1 MANTKFQLK
10 RSVVPGKIPAS
21 GDLDIGELAL
31 NLSDAKIFSKHSLG
45 NIITLSDYEMANS
58 ANIIARASYSQA
70 NTATNIGQSAF
81 AQANS
86 AISNTVL
93 IQSVD
98 ATQNT
103 NITSAFTQANNAI
116 SNTILIQGV
125 DNTQNTNITAAFI
138 KANVATTNAFSI
150 LNVNST
156 LLTSKSNS
164 DTLSLQSNG
173 AIVIDSDSVNNKI
186 TIGVRSATTS
196 QNGVIQLYDSYD
208 STSITLSPT
217 ANALNFVYN
226 LANTANSKQTTGFLT
241 TNYKSQDF
249 VASNNQTIFT
259 ITDGYSVGYV
269 SVYVNGVLLP
279 QIEYTANNGSTI
291 ILTTPAGGGD
301 DVVVNK
307 WYFDRSIYLTS
318 TLKVDEFVASNN
330 QTSFITANTYTSG
343 FVNVYRNG
351 ILLSKTEYVA
361 SGGTNV
367 TLNSG
372 ASAND
377 SISIQYWG
385 SDQYDAAP
393 VWIAANTALNVANG
407 IAVSANLALITANN
421 AISNTILIQSVDATQ
436 NTNINSAFTQANNAI
451 SNTVLIQSVDV
462 TQNTNISSAFA
473 QANNA
478 ISNTVLIQ
486 TVDATQNTNINS
498 AFTQA
503 NSATTIGQSAF
514 AQANNAISNTVL
526 IQSVDNT
533 QNTNITSAF
542 AQANNAISNTVLIQT
557 VDATQ
562 NTNISSAFAQANN
575 AISNTV
581 LIQGVDNTQ
590 NTNITSAFTQANTAT
605 TIGQSAF
612 TQANNAISNTVLI
625 QTVDATQNTN
635 ISSAFA
641 QANNAISN
649 TVLIQTVDAT
659 QNTNINS
666 AFGKANSA
674 YDTANTKFN
683 TSGGNITGA
692 VTISSNLTVTGNV
705 IFSGNVTT
713 ISANNLS
720 VKDNMIYL
728 NSDGNTA
735 NPDLGIAGN
744 YNDGTYHHAGFFRD
758 ASDGIWKVFDNYQP
772 EPDASPYIDTSN
784 STFRIADFQANNSYF
799 GKIYTTSNVLV
810 ANLNSELL
818 NGQNASYYTGLISSA
833 FTQANTAT
841 TIGQSAFTQANNA
854 ISNTVLI
861 QGVDKTQNTNITSA
875 FTQANTANI
884 NAANASYLSTGTVSV
899 SLLGSGT
906 ANANT
911 YLRGDGSWAYV
922 SVSGGGGASV
932 TIANTAPATPTAGN
946 LWWDSSDGEGT
957 LRIYYTDIDSSQWV
971 DATPNPSTN
980 NLAVKDN
987 IIYLNSGGNT
997 ANPDLGL
1004 AGSYNDGT
1012 YHHAGFFRDASDG
1025 IWKVFDNYQPEPDA
1039 SPYIDT
1045 SNNTFRIADFQA
1057 NNVIVGKIVTSS
1069 NVLVANL
1076 NSELLNGQNASYYT
1090 GLISSSFTQAN
1101 NAISNTVLIQSVD
1114 ATQNTN
1120 ITSSFTQ
1127 ANSAISNTILIQG
1140 VDATQNTNIN
1150 SAISNTILIQGVDA
1164 TQNTNIN
1171 SAFVQANTANINAAN
1186 ASYLSTGTVSASLLG
1201 TGTANQNTYLRGDN
1215 TWSIPAL
1222 PIVLNDIST
1231 QFDGSKTVFL
1241 LNQEQDNI
1249 NTITDSKD
1257 LEVVVNGIRLLPYVD
1272 TYTYPWLTPYDSH
1285 KGFRVKNIV
1294 SDANTSLYV
1303 GKVIIYNAPYIG
1315 DSSSLIHRQ
1324 VTQTKQTRRYPFAA
1338 TTIAL
1343 GD

>member
-58 ANIIARASYSQA
+58 ANIIARVSYSQA
-70 NTATNIGQSAF
+70 NTATTIGQSAF
-81 AQANS
+81 ATANS
-86 AISNTVL
+86 AASNTVL
-93 IQSVD
+93 LQSVNN
-98 ATQNT
+98 TQNT

-116 SNTILIQGV
+116 SNTVLLQTV

-164 DTLSLQSNG
+164 DTLLLQSNG

-196 QNGVIQLYDSYD
+196 QNGVVQLYDSYD

-226 LANTANSKQTTGFLT
+226 LANTANSKQTSSSGLLT
-241 TNYKSQDF
+241 TNYKSQEF

-259 ITDGYSVGYV
+259 VTDGYSVGYV
-269 SVYVNGVLLP
+269 SLYVNGVLLP

-351 ILLSKTEYVA
+351 ILLSKNEYVA

-385 SDQYDAAP
+385 SDQYNAAP

-407 IAVSANLALITANN
+407 IAASANLALITANN
-421 AISNTILIQSVDATQ
+421 AISNTILIQGVDT
-436 NTNINSAFTQANNAI
+436 
-451 SNTVLIQSVDV
+451 

-478 ISNTVLIQ
+478 ISNTVLLQ
-486 TVDATQNTNINS
+486 TVDTTQNTNITAAFTQANNAISNTVLIQGVDNTQNTNINS
-498 AFTQA
+498 AF
-503 NSATTIGQSAF
+503 G
-514 AQANNAISNTVL
+514 QANNAISNTVL
-526 IQSVDNT
+526 IQSVD
-533 QNTNITSAF
+533 
-542 AQANNAISNTVLIQT
+542 
-557 VDATQ
+557 ATQ
-562 NTNISSAFAQANN
+562 NTNISSAFAQANSATTIGQSAFTQANN

-590 NTNITSAFTQANTAT
+590 NTNITA
-605 TIGQSAF
+605 AF

-659 QNTNINS
+659 QNTNITAAFTQANNAISNTVLIQTVDATQNTNITS
-666 AFGKANSA
+666 AFTQANNATTIGQSAFTQANNAISNTVLLQTVDATQNTNITAAFTQANSA
-674 YDTANTKFN
+674 YNTANTKFN

-713 ISANNLS
+713 ISANNLL

-735 NPDLGIAGN
+735 NPDLGFAGN
-744 YNDGTYHHAGFFRD
+744 YNDGIYHHAGFFRD
-758 ASDGIWKVFDNYQP
+758 ASDGIWKVFDNYVP

-784 STFRIADFQANNSYF
+784 NTFRIADFQANNSYF

-861 QGVDKTQNTNITSA
+861 QGVDATQNTNISSAFTQANNAISNTVLIQTVDATQNTNITAA
-875 FTQANTANI
+875 FIKANTANI

-922 SVSGGGGASV
+922 SISGGGGASV
-932 TIANTAPATPTAGN
+932 TISNTAPVAPTAGN

-971 DATPNPSTN
+971 DASPNQSAVQNQIALTTAYASFDRANGAYAQANGAFEGKRSIRSSKCCTVSSKFRIRSGKFRIRSSKRSTS
-980 NLAVKDN
+980 KN
-987 IIYLNSGGNT
+987 IKQRFCNNSG
-997 ANPDLGL
+997 
-1004 AGSYNDGT
+1004 
-1012 YHHAGFFRDASDG
+1012 
-1025 IWKVFDNYQPEPDA
+1025 W
-1039 SPYIDT
+1039 
-1045 SNNTFRIADFQA
+1045 
-1057 NNVIVGKIVTSS
+1057 
-1069 NVLVANL
+1069 
-1076 NSELLNGQNASYYT
+1076 
-1090 GLISSSFTQAN
+1090 
-1101 NAISNTVLIQSVD
+1101 
-1114 ATQNTN
+1114 
-1120 ITSSFTQ
+1120 
-1127 ANSAISNTILIQG
+1127 
-1140 VDATQNTNIN
+1140 
-1150 SAISNTILIQGVDA
+1150 
-1164 TQNTNIN
+1164 
-1171 SAFVQANTANINAAN
+1171 
-1186 ASYLSTGTVSASLLG
+1186 
-1201 TGTANQNTYLRGDN
+1201 
-1215 TWSIPAL
+1215 
-1222 PIVLNDIST
+1222 NDITERYISFCWVFQVQLKHK
-1231 QFDGSKTVFL
+1231 QF
-1241 LNQEQDNI
+1241 
-1249 NTITDSKD
+1249 
-1257 LEVVVNGIRLLPYVD
+1257 
-1272 TYTYPWLTPYDSH
+1272 
-1285 KGFRVKNIV
+1285 
-1294 SDANTSLYV
+1294 
-1303 GKVIIYNAPYIG
+1303 
-1315 DSSSLIHRQ
+1315 
-1324 VTQTKQTRRYPFAA
+1324 
-1338 TTIAL
+1338 
-1343 GD
+1343 

>member
-70 NTATNIGQSAF
+70 NTATIVGQSAF
-81 AQANS
+81 TQANN

-407 IAVSANLALITANN
+407 IAASANLALITANN
-421 AISNTILIQSVDATQ
+421 AISNTILIQGVDNTQ
-436 NTNINSAFTQANNAI
+436 NTNITSAFT
-451 SNTVLIQSVDV
+451 
-462 TQNTNISSAFA
+462 

-590 NTNITSAFTQANTAT
+590 NTNITSAFTQANSAT

-612 TQANNAISNTVLI
+612 TQANNAISNTILIQSVDATQNTNIISAFTQANSAISNTVLI
-625 QTVDATQNTN
+625 QGVDNTQNTNIISAFTQANNAISNTILIQGVDGTQNTN
-635 ISSAFA
+635 ISSAFT

-649 TVLIQTVDAT
+649 TVLIQSVDAT

-666 AFGKANSA
+666 AFRQANSA

-971 DATPNPSTN
+971 DAIPNPSVVQNQIALTTAYTAFDRAN
-980 NLAVKDN
+980 GAFAQANGAVQKTSSN
-987 IIYLNSGGNT
+987 GSAIIPVGMTSQRDISPSVGYFRYNSNTSSFEGYTTSGWGSIGGAVAVGNT
-997 ANPDLGL
+997 APLNLQQGNLWWNSDLGKL
-1004 AGSYNDGT
+1004 FVYYFDGT
-1012 YHHAGFFRDASDG
+1012 NSQ
-1025 IWKVFDNYQPEPDA
+1025 WVEA
-1039 SPYIDT
+1039 SPNQAGLLSVPVRQTFIASANQT
-1045 SNNTFRIADFQA
+1045 SFTITGGYSA
-1057 NNVIVGKIVTSS
+1057 G
-1069 NVLVANL
+1069 LVDVFL
-1076 NSELLNGQNASYYT
+1076 NGAKLLNGTDVN
-1090 GLISSSFTQAN
+1090 ISSGTSVVLN
-1101 NAISNTVLIQSVD
+1101 LPAI
-1114 ATQNTN
+1114 
-1120 ITSSFTQ
+1120 
-1127 ANSAISNTILIQG
+1127 ANSIVDVVGLNSTSLSNVVPITGGNMTGGLNVNG
-1140 VDATQNTNIN
+1140 TFTSGNTLPITDNTYN
-1150 SAISNTILIQGVDA
+1150 LGSPSYRWANLYTADMHFSNE
-1164 TQNTNIN
+1164 
-1171 SAFVQANTANINAAN
+1171 
-1186 ASYLSTGTVSASLLG
+1186 GTVGNIIDG
-1201 TGTANQNTYLRGDN
+1201 TTGNWTL
-1215 TWSIPAL
+1215 
-1222 PIVLNDIST
+1222 
-1231 QFDGSKTVFL
+1231 
-1241 LNQEQDNI
+1241 QEGEDNI
-1249 NTITDSKD
+1249 FMINNKTGKRYKIK
-1257 LEVVVNGIRLLPYVD
+1257 LEEV
-1272 TYTYPWLTPYDSH
+1272 
-1285 KGFRVKNIV
+1285 
-1294 SDANTSLYV
+1294 
-1303 GKVIIYNAPYIG
+1303 
-1315 DSSSLIHRQ
+1315 
-1324 VTQTKQTRRYPFAA
+1324 
-1338 TTIAL
+1338 
-1343 GD
+1343 

>member
-70 NTATNIGQSAF
+70 NTATIVGQSAF
-81 AQANS
+81 TQANN

-407 IAVSANLALITANN
+407 IAASANLALITANN
-421 AISNTILIQSVDATQ
+421 AISNTILIQGVDNTQ
-436 NTNINSAFTQANNAI
+436 NTNITSAFTQANNAI

-590 NTNITSAFTQANTAT
+590 NTNITSAFTQANSAT

-612 TQANNAISNTVLI
+612 TQANNAISNTILIQSVDATQNTNIISAFTQANSAISNTVLI
-625 QTVDATQNTN
+625 QGVDNTQNTNIISAFTQANNAISNTILIQGVDGTQNTN
-635 ISSAFA
+635 ISSAFT

-649 TVLIQTVDAT
+649 TVLIQSVDAT

-666 AFGKANSA
+666 AFRQANSA

-971 DATPNPSTN
+971 DAIPNPSVVQNQIALTTAYTAFDRAN
-980 NLAVKDN
+980 GAFAQANGAVQKTSSN
-987 IIYLNSGGNT
+987 GSAIIPVGMTSQRDISPSVGYFRYNSNTSSFEGYTTSGWGSIGGAVAVGNT
-997 ANPDLGL
+997 APLNLQQGNLWWNSDLGKL
-1004 AGSYNDGT
+1004 FVYYFDGT
-1012 YHHAGFFRDASDG
+1012 NSQ
-1025 IWKVFDNYQPEPDA
+1025 WVEA
-1039 SPYIDT
+1039 SPNQAGLLSVPVRQTFIASANQT
-1045 SNNTFRIADFQA
+1045 SFTITGGYSA
-1057 NNVIVGKIVTSS
+1057 G
-1069 NVLVANL
+1069 LVDVFL
-1076 NSELLNGQNASYYT
+1076 NGAKLLNGTDVN
-1090 GLISSSFTQAN
+1090 ISSGTSVVLN
-1101 NAISNTVLIQSVD
+1101 LPAI
-1114 ATQNTN
+1114 
-1120 ITSSFTQ
+1120 
-1127 ANSAISNTILIQG
+1127 ANSIVDVVGLNSTSLSNVVPITGGNMTGGLNVNG
-1140 VDATQNTNIN
+1140 TFTSGNTLPITDNTYN
-1150 SAISNTILIQGVDA
+1150 LGSPSYRWANLYTADMHFSNE
-1164 TQNTNIN
+1164 
-1171 SAFVQANTANINAAN
+1171 
-1186 ASYLSTGTVSASLLG
+1186 GTVGNIIDG
-1201 TGTANQNTYLRGDN
+1201 TTGNWTL
-1215 TWSIPAL
+1215 
-1222 PIVLNDIST
+1222 
-1231 QFDGSKTVFL
+1231 
-1241 LNQEQDNI
+1241 QEGEDNI
-1249 NTITDSKD
+1249 FMINNKTGKRYKIK
-1257 LEVVVNGIRLLPYVD
+1257 LEEV
-1272 TYTYPWLTPYDSH
+1272 
-1285 KGFRVKNIV
+1285 
-1294 SDANTSLYV
+1294 
-1303 GKVIIYNAPYIG
+1303 
-1315 DSSSLIHRQ
+1315 
-1324 VTQTKQTRRYPFAA
+1324 
-1338 TTIAL
+1338 
-1343 GD
+1343 

>member
-70 NTATNIGQSAF
+70 NTATIVGQSAF
-81 AQANS
+81 TQANN

-407 IAVSANLALITANN
+407 IAASANLALITANN
-421 AISNTILIQSVDATQ
+421 AISNTILIQGVDNTQ
-436 NTNINSAFTQANNAI
+436 NTNITSAFTQANNAI

-462 TQNTNISSAFA
+462 TQNTNISSAYA

-590 NTNITSAFTQANTAT
+590 NTNITSAFTQANSAT

-612 TQANNAISNTVLI
+612 TQANNAISNTILIQSVDATQNTNIISAFTQANSAISNTVLI
-625 QTVDATQNTN
+625 QGVDNTQNTNIISAFTQANNAISNTILIQGVDGTQNTN
-635 ISSAFA
+635 ISSAFT

-649 TVLIQTVDAT
+649 TVLIQSVDAT

-666 AFGKANSA
+666 AFRQANSA

-971 DATPNPSTN
+971 DAIPNPSVVQNQIALTTAYTAFDRAN
-980 NLAVKDN
+980 GAFAQANGAVQKTSSN
-987 IIYLNSGGNT
+987 GSAIIPVGMTSQRDISPSVGYFRYNSNTSSFEGYTTSGWGSIGGAVAVGNT
-997 ANPDLGL
+997 APLNLQQGNLWWNSDLGKL
-1004 AGSYNDGT
+1004 FVYYFDGT
-1012 YHHAGFFRDASDG
+1012 NSQ
-1025 IWKVFDNYQPEPDA
+1025 WVEA
-1039 SPYIDT
+1039 SPNQAGLLSVPVRQTFIASANQT
-1045 SNNTFRIADFQA
+1045 SFTITGGYSA
-1057 NNVIVGKIVTSS
+1057 G
-1069 NVLVANL
+1069 LVDVFL
-1076 NSELLNGQNASYYT
+1076 NGAKLLNGTDVN
-1090 GLISSSFTQAN
+1090 ISSGTSVVLN
-1101 NAISNTVLIQSVD
+1101 LPAI
-1114 ATQNTN
+1114 
-1120 ITSSFTQ
+1120 
-1127 ANSAISNTILIQG
+1127 ANSIVDVVGLNSTSLSNVVPITGGNMTGGLNVNG
-1140 VDATQNTNIN
+1140 TFTSGNTLPITDNTYN
-1150 SAISNTILIQGVDA
+1150 LGSPSYRWANLYTADMHFSNE
-1164 TQNTNIN
+1164 
-1171 SAFVQANTANINAAN
+1171 
-1186 ASYLSTGTVSASLLG
+1186 GTVGNIIDG
-1201 TGTANQNTYLRGDN
+1201 TTGNWTL
-1215 TWSIPAL
+1215 
-1222 PIVLNDIST
+1222 
-1231 QFDGSKTVFL
+1231 
-1241 LNQEQDNI
+1241 QEGEDNI
-1249 NTITDSKD
+1249 FMINNKTGKRYKIK
-1257 LEVVVNGIRLLPYVD
+1257 LEEV
-1272 TYTYPWLTPYDSH
+1272 
-1285 KGFRVKNIV
+1285 
-1294 SDANTSLYV
+1294 
-1303 GKVIIYNAPYIG
+1303 
-1315 DSSSLIHRQ
+1315 
-1324 VTQTKQTRRYPFAA
+1324 
-1338 TTIAL
+1338 
-1343 GD
+1343 